1 MAAKIGVIS
10 LGCAKNRIDTEMML
24 SELSKDYEFVDDMSK
39 ADVVIINTCTFINDA
54 KEESINTIIEVEQQK
69 RIGNVKGI
77 IVTGCMP
84 QRYKEELKIEL
95 SRVDAFLGTAAY
107 KDIKKA
113 VSEVLAGHEY
123 VNYANADLDEAYSER
138 VITTIKPTAYV
149 KIADGCDNNCSYC
162 VIPSIRGRYQSRKME
177 DILNEIRKLVY
188 DGYSEIILIAQDTTR
203 YGVDIY
209 GKLMLAQLMDCASQI
224 AGVKWLRVLYS
235 YPENITDELIAV
247 MVKHENIVKYIDIP
261 LQHMDNQILS
271 AMNRRNTWESSLDVI
286 KRIRDASKDFVIR
299 STVIVGFPGETRSHM
314 NKLYLG
320 IKQANLEH
328 LGVFSYS
335 QEEGT
340 PAGEMENQV
349 DEEEKEFRRDSVLN
363 IQSAISL
370 ERNQAKIGML
380 CDALIEGYDE
390 HSKMYYGRI
399 YAQAPEVDGKVFVS
413 TEKPLISG
421 KYYQIKIMN
430 AYTYDFVGELITAKA
445 DEMENN

>member
-177 DILNEIRKLVY
+177 DILN
-188 DGYSEIILIAQDTTR
+188 
-203 YGVDIY
+203 
-209 GKLMLAQLMDCASQI
+209 
-224 AGVKWLRVLYS
+224 
-235 YPENITDELIAV
+235 
-247 MVKHENIVKYIDIP
+247 
-261 LQHMDNQILS
+261 
-271 AMNRRNTWESSLDVI
+271 
-286 KRIRDASKDFVIR
+286 
-299 STVIVGFPGETRSHM
+299 
-314 NKLYLG
+314 
-320 IKQANLEH
+320 
-328 LGVFSYS
+328 
-335 QEEGT
+335 
-340 PAGEMENQV
+340 
-349 DEEEKEFRRDSVLN
+349 
-363 IQSAISL
+363 
-370 ERNQAKIGML
+370 
-380 CDALIEGYDE
+380 
-390 HSKMYYGRI
+390 
-399 YAQAPEVDGKVFVS
+399 
-413 TEKPLISG
+413 
-421 KYYQIKIMN
+421 
-430 AYTYDFVGELITAKA
+430 
-445 DEMENN
+445 

>member
-138 VITTIKPTAYV
+138 VITTLKPTAYV

-209 GKLMLAQLMDCASQI
+209 GKLMLAQLMDCAAQI

-349 DEEEKEFRRDSVLN
+349 EEEEKEFRRDSVLN

-390 HSKMYYGRI
+390 HSKMYYG
-399 YAQAPEVDGKVFVS
+399 
-413 TEKPLISG
+413 
-421 KYYQIKIMN
+421 
-430 AYTYDFVGELITAKA
+430 
-445 DEMENN
+445 

>member
-1 MAAKIGVIS
+1 
-10 LGCAKNRIDTEMML
+10 
-24 SELSKDYEFVDDMSK
+24 
-39 ADVVIINTCTFINDA
+39 
-54 KEESINTIIEVEQQK
+54 
-69 RIGNVKGI
+69 
-77 IVTGCMP
+77 
-84 QRYKEELKIEL
+84 
-95 SRVDAFLGTAAY
+95 
-107 KDIKKA
+107 
-113 VSEVLAGHEY
+113 
-123 VNYANADLDEAYSER
+123 
-138 VITTIKPTAYV
+138 
-149 KIADGCDNNCSYC
+149 
-162 VIPSIRGRYQSRKME
+162 
-177 DILNEIRKLVY
+177 
-188 DGYSEIILIAQDTTR
+188 
-203 YGVDIY
+203 
-209 GKLMLAQLMDCASQI
+209 
-224 AGVKWLRVLYS
+224 
-235 YPENITDELIAV
+235 
-247 MVKHENIVKYIDIP
+247 HENIVKYIDIP

-349 DEEEKEFRRDSVLN
+349 EEEEKEFRRDSVLN